1 MLWRVQR
8 KLLQL
13 WPPWQCW
20 PVPFLLSA
28 GWGWR
33 YSVTDGAG
41 LFRFPRT
48 LRHPYSGT
56 AAILR
61 DELDACFLEA
71 WGAKPTY
78 SVSSVSGFNT
88 SKVIVSVP
96 KT

>member
-1 MLWRVQR
+1 
-8 KLLQL
+8 
-13 WPPWQCW
+13 
-20 PVPFLLSA
+20 LLSA

-33 YSVTDGAG
+33 YSVTDGAS

-48 LRHPYSGT
+48 LRQPYSGT

-78 SVSSVSGFNT
+78 SVSWVSGFNT
-88 SKVIVSVP
+88 SKIIVSVP